1 MAATLDPA
9 TQAGIGAFAGLV
21 EVSINQVRPVLTR
34 IVSIPRHW
42 APAPIRPKTT
52 IGTDAPTELTPQLH
66 LPQPLHT
73 LKNFTQDGRMLP
85 MNPAVW
91 YRGWTA
97 GVLIGVPMKVVQF
110 GGSRQLERAI
120 GGSASDVDVLTNPSW
135 STRVASA
142 LLAGA
147 VSGAVI
153 NPLDV
158 CMTQQQKFGGSLG
171 GVVSGLAR
179 THGPKVAFRGVRAT
193 MAREGLYACGYL
205 CGAPWLRERA
215 GSWVPEGAKRRG
227 LDAFVAAAAAGGT
240 AGVLTQPIDTVKTLM
255 QSNLGDGGT
264 RRGKGYVATARDL
277 VRHDGVRALWRG
289 TVPRAARIASATVVL
304 AAVNEMVGERVSAAR
319 AREGTGAD
327 PVQ

>member
-1 MAATLDPA
+1 
-9 TQAGIGAFAGLV
+9 
-21 EVSINQVRPVLTR
+21 
-34 IVSIPRHW
+34 
-42 APAPIRPKTT
+42 
-52 IGTDAPTELTPQLH
+52 
-66 LPQPLHT
+66 
-73 LKNFTQDGRMLP
+73 

-110 GGSRQLERAI
+110 GGSRQLERVI
-120 GGSASDVDVLTNPSW
+120 GGSSSDVDVLTNPSW

-158 CMTQQQKFGGSLG
+158 CMTQQHKFGGSLG
-171 GVVSGLAR
+171 GVVSGLVR

-215 GSWVPEGAKRRG
+215 EPWVPEGAKRRG

-264 RRGKGYVATARDL
+264 RRGKGYVATAMDL